1 MKRYLVPFLPVVAVG
16 LVLAAPAAKDRG
28 FYPIDIQKHG
38 NKEVLGMIAGGDET
52 NVLKDFPTGEK
63 KFGDVTF
70 NVGKKLIMLGSTAQ
84 KGEPAAVE
92 GIEVGRAAHRLHFLH
107 ANGYGGGPN
116 KEGGAWYVKDGTR
129 IGPYTVHYED
139 KTTAEIPI
147 VYGEH
152 TRDWFYQDDPEPT
165 KAKVAWSGENDYA
178 TARSSKIRVYQM
190 TWDNPKPDKKIVSI
204 DFAGRKDETPAAP
217 FVIAITAEVK

>member
-1 MKRYLVPFLPVVAVG
+1 MKRLLPIAALTVVVG
-16 LVLAAPAAKDRG
+16 TLLAAPAAKDKG
-28 FYPIDIQKHG
+28 FYPVDIQKHG
-38 NKEVLGMIAGGDET
+38 NREVTSNFAGGDAT

-70 NVGKKLIMLGSTAQ
+70 KVGKKLIMLGSTAQ

-92 GIEVGRAAHRLHFLH
+92 GIEVGRVAHRLHFLH

-129 IGPYTVHYED
+129 IGTYTVRYED

-152 TRDWFYQDDPEPT
+152 TRDWFYQEDPEPT
-165 KAKVAWSGENDYA
+165 KAKVAWSGDNDYA

>member
-1 MKRYLVPFLPVVAVG
+1 MKRLLPFLPLVAAG
-16 LVLAAPAAKDRG
+16 LVLAAPAPKDKG
-28 FYPIDIQKHG
+28 FFPIDIQKHG
-38 NKEVLGMIAGGDET
+38 NKEVLGMFAGGDET

-63 KFGDVTF
+63 KFGEVTF

-84 KGEPAAVE
+84 KEEPGTVE
-92 GIEVGRAAHRLHFLH
+92 GIEVGRIASRLHFLH

-116 KEGGAWYVKDGTR
+116 KEGSAWFVKDGTR
-129 IGPYTVHYED
+129 IGTYTVRYED

-152 TRDWFYQDDPEPT
+152 TRDWFYQEGEAEPS

-178 TARSSKIRVYQM
+178 TNVRSKIRVYQM
-190 TWDNPKPDKKIVSI
+190 TWENPKPEKKIASI
-204 DFAGRKDETPAAP
+204 DFSGLKEETPAAP